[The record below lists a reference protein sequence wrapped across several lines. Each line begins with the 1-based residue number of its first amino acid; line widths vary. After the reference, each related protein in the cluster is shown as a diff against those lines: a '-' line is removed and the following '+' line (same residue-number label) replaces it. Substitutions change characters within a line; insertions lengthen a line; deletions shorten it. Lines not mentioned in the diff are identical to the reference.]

1 MRSQNIGVEFSLRSG
16 IVQNFK
22 SKIGDKSDKSSDLK
36 LIILLVALDNFGI
49 ETLIVELQTLYP
61 NVVIIGGLCQ
71 VVYNRPSKVN
81 SEHGDGG
88 NFFGVLEGTGIAGIA
103 MGGNI
108 SFKPLIAHPIGA
120 ETLVRLRIY
129 LYVSK
134 LHLLSLSL
142 CLSLSV
148 SLSLCLSLSRV
159 VPFTCFDH
167 ISCIVSHAHAHIIG
181 GHESLS

>member
-36 LIILLVALDNFGI
+36 LIILLVAFDNFGI

-71 VVYNRPSKVN
+71 LVYNRPSKAN
-81 SEHGDGG
+81 SEHGVGG
-88 NFFGVLEGTGIAGIA
+88 NGFGALEGTGIAGIA
-103 MGGNI
+103 IGGNI
-108 SFKPLIAHPIGA
+108 SFKPLIAHPMGA
-120 ETLVRLRIY
+120 ETLVRLYTFI
-129 LYVSK
+129 YVSK

-142 CLSLSV
+142 SV
-148 SLSLCLSLSRV
+148 SLCLSMSISVSLVLFPKRVLILSRALCL
-159 VPFTCFDH
+159 TR
-167 ISCIVSHAHAHIIG
+167 ARTYRWT
-181 GHESLS
+181 